1 MGCEGSIEQR
11 RDQKQKKRRTQT
23 FHQRNP
29 GEAFWGNDDIS
40 QLYQNSHGHLQL
52 VQAHI
57 TLNLVPAS
65 HHANPHEYLEYF
77 ANQGAGRV
85 IQDHQVPNRTCE
97 QNPHNDNEEEGEE
110 SQSHGDTVPGEECAE
125 ESEDSIASIQP
136 HYIMSTISEHCPLPP
151 LKFTLVYE

>member
-11 RDQKQKKRRTQT
+11 CDQKQKKPRTKT
-23 FHQRNP
+23 FHHRVGANP
-29 GEAFWGNDDIS
+29 GKAFWGNDDIS
-40 QLYQNSHGHLQL
+40 QLYQNSHGRVQL

-65 HHANPHEYLEYF
+65 HHATPLTHEYLEYF
-77 ANQGAGRV
+77 TNQDAGRM
-85 IQDHQVPNRTCE
+85 IQDHQVPNR
-97 QNPHNDNEEEGEE
+97 NDDDEEEGE
-110 SQSHGDTVPGEECAE
+110 QSHGDIIPGEECAE
-125 ESEDSIASIQP
+125 ESEDIASIQP